1 MSRRSTRLARPS
13 VLTTEMK
20 DEIYQKYYPHL
31 MELSKRHGI
40 NFAAAAASEESRHW
54 KRMYNILE
62 TVKCSTIISVDPKSV
77 FTNADDKEFINRFV
91 RDATVA

>member
-1 MSRRSTRLARPS
+1 
-13 VLTTEMK
+13 MK

-40 NFAAAAASEESRHW
+40 NFAAAETEGSSDWNKMHD
-54 KRMYNILE
+54 ILH